1 MDELDPF
8 VADHISPIQK
18 QLNYPQSDDIDFSM
32 RKAVRQNTQYIL
44 GGHREESAKRT

>member
-1 MDELDPF
+1 MDELDSF

-44 GGHREESAKRT
+44 GGTSSKAPNET